1 MKYER
6 QFNVKFTYDEIVEE
20 FGFDLPL
27 NEWGMFCECFSEYF
41 RSEYANTIEW
51 MKEEWDELK
60 EDYIDDDE

>member
-6 QFNVKFTYDEIVEE
+6 QFNVKFDYDEIVEE

-27 NEWGMFCECFSEYF
+27 KDWGLFCEIFTDYFKLEY
-41 RSEYANTIEW
+41 SNTIEW

-60 EDYIDDDE
+60 EEYQEDDE